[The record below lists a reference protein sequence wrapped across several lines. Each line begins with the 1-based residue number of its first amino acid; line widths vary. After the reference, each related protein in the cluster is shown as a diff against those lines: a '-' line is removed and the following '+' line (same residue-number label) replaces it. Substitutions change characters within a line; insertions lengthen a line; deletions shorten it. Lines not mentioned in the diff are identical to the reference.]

1 MGKHSAPRKNHVPAQ
16 LAILSTATLI
26 GLGISAQSGAG
37 AATADST
44 ITATHRTDD
53 VAPAPAKRVGGAVAQ
68 TVSHHGGQESR
79 NAVPPKKRK
88 PKPAADKPKTSADK
102 PKAAPDPLELLNSGS
117 AALSGLAK
125 SLNTGSSAIAPLGK
139 ALGTG
144 STAVSGSAS
153 SGSAGLGGLAPLL
166 GLLSGSA

>member
-26 GLGISAQSGAG
+26 GLGVSAHSGAG
-37 AATADST
+37 QASADAS
-44 ITATHRTDD
+44 ITATHRVDNA
-53 VAPAPAKRVGGAVAQ
+53 APAPTKRIGGAAAQ
-68 TVSHHGGQESR
+68 TVSHHAGQVSR

-88 PKPAADKPKTSADK
+88 PKPSAGKPKPAADK

-139 ALGTG
+139 ALSTG
-144 STAVSGSAS
+144 SSAVSGSAS